1 MSNDAMDRAWVE
13 VDLDALRA
21 NYETIRVSGG
31 EDRRIIA
38 MVKADAYG
46 LGVGRVVRTLEPLA
60 PLAYGVATVTEGLEL
75 RGLGVERPVLVFSP
89 TTGSSFDTAAEA
101 GLTLC
106 VSDLAQL
113 ERWAESRGSVPPLE
127 VHVEIDT
134 GMGRAGLGWREVADW
149 APRLAALAEGGSLRW
164 TGVFT
169 HFHGADAAD
178 PVATETQWER
188 FRDALGQLPAARGDR
203 LIHAANS
210 AAALRWPGYAL
221 DAIRPGIFLYGGD
234 PLAEVPDRAGPTPRT
249 VASVRARIALVR
261 EVPPGSTVGYGA
273 THVARSWERW
283 ATLGIGY
290 GDGIP
295 RSLGNRGSGVVRG
308 KRVRIVGRISMDMVV
323 VDITD
328 VPEAEV
334 GDVVTLIGEDGGL
347 EITLDEV
354 ATQAGT
360 ISYEILTGLR
370 PRLPRVER

>member
-1 MSNDAMDRAWVE
+1 MDRAWVE

-21 NYETIRVSGG
+21 NYETMRSGG
-31 EDRRIIA
+31 GDERRVIA

-46 LGVGRVVRTLEPLA
+46 LGVARVVRTLEPLA
-60 PLAYGVATVTEGLEL
+60 PLAYGVATVAEGLEL
-75 RGLGVERPVLVFSP
+75 RGLGIARPVLVFSP
-89 TTGSSFDTAAEA
+89 TIGASYRAAAEA

-113 ERWAESRGSVPPLE
+113 ERWSESRGSAPPLE

-134 GMGRAGLGWREVADW
+134 GMGRAGLGWRETADW

-178 PVATETQWER
+178 PLPTETQWER
-188 FRDALGQLPAARGDR
+188 FRDALGQLPPAPGER
-203 LIHAANS
+203 LVHAANS
-210 AAALRWPGYAL
+210 AAALRWPDYTL

-234 PLAEVPDRAGPTPRT
+234 PLVQVTDVAGPAPRA

-295 RSLGNRGSGVVRG
+295 RALGNRGSGVVRG
-308 KRVRIVGRISMDMVV
+308 KRVRIVGRISMDMLV

-328 VPEAEV
+328 VSEAEV
-334 GDVVTLIGEDGGL
+334 GDVVTLIGEDGGI
-347 EITLDEV
+347 EVTLDEI